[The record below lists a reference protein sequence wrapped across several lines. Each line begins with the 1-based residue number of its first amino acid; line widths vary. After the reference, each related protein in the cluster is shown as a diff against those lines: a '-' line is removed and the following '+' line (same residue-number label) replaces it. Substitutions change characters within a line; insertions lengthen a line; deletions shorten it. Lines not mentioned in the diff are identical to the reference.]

1 MKYESCVKDNSFKSP
16 EKLHHW
22 GGTCIVREDA
32 HDSLVAISFICH
44 PTLHVGE
51 LSSGEQFVRELEII
65 S

>member
-44 PTLHVGE
+44 PIPKVVLT
-51 LSSGEQFVRELEII
+51 
-65 S
+65 